1 MKTCKDCYFFE
12 CCSTL
17 NPEFKKYPRDYIE
30 TDLCAKQCTKFKDKS
45 LIIELP
51 RNDRKFAYCDFDDC
65 KYCINH
71 ACYKTNIDMEKCSYH
86 QNQNK
91 LEELE
96 FLLDNVNVQRL
107 YQLLNYLLKQ
117 EDETNSLNLTKSE
130 RNDFYMNVQYL
141 LSCASII
148 KGLDIC

>member
-17 NPEFKKYPRDYIE
+17 NPKFKKYPRDYIE

-65 KYCINH
+65 KYCIDH
-71 ACYKTNIDMEKCSYH
+71 ACYKTNIDMKKCSYH
-86 QNQNK
+86 RKQNK
-91 LEELE
+91 LDELE
-96 FLLDNVNVQRL
+96 FLLDDVDVNRL
-107 YQLLNYLLKQ
+107 FQLLKPLLNQ
-117 EDETNSLNLTKSE
+117 EKEVNSLNLTRSE
-130 RNDFYMNVQYL
+130 GNEFYMNVQYL
-141 LSCASII
+141 LSCAAVI
-148 KGLDIC
+148 KGLDI